1 MIDCARSDGKESESS
16 AARLIKEE
24 ASALFDIA
32 CIRAEQGD
40 RELAR
45 VNAEQAF
52 KLYEQAA
59 DNGGMNACRSLLTE
73 LEDTE
78 RSEYRERMLDSLLE
92 QRKSQTDL
100 GM

>member
-1 MIDCARSDGKESESS
+1 
-16 AARLIKEE
+16 
-24 ASALFDIA
+24 
-32 CIRAEQGD
+32 
-40 RELAR
+40 
-45 VNAEQAF
+45 
-52 KLYEQAA
+52 
-59 DNGGMNACRSLLTE
+59 MNACRSLLAE